1 MARLGRSVKMID
13 ESPPP
18 PQALTPLIVQAPSDI
33 PIMNIVF
40 FVPAGVGAVLGLIK
54 VKTSL
59 PPSPPSQSSEQS
71 ESYKK

>member
-1 MARLGRSVKMID
+1 
-13 ESPPP
+13 
-18 PQALTPLIVQAPSDI
+18 VQAPSDI